1 MTRRDLRRLL
11 WRADA
16 RHMRLVWEWG
26 PDGVECY
33 ESRNAH
39 VRGLGRTGTEALT
52 ALLDG
57 DA

>member
-1 MTRRDLRRLL
+1 MRRLLRRML

-26 PDGVECY
+26 SDGVECY
-33 ESRNAH
+33 ESRNEH
-39 VRGLGRTGTEALT
+39 VRGLGSNGAMALA

-57 DA
+57 EA